1 MNHETPGGSG
11 GDGIRPQLTPGLVS
25 CGPDVVC
32 ANVVATLYDQSQATM
47 VPGAVD
53 VLPSN
58 VQLSVLPLSAIVQVS
73 VCDGPLTPKLAVA
86 TVGRVTESVA
96 DADVPP

>member
-1 MNHETPGGSG
+1 
-11 GDGIRPQLTPGLVS
+11 
-25 CGPDVVC
+25 
-32 ANVVATLYDQSQATM
+32 M